1 MNWSTKDYGPD
12 GPWQAV
18 EVSVGSPP
26 QTIALYPGGT
36 WSSVVLTTATCQNK
50 SGSQSTWEESWDG
63 HWTPLT
69 TSSGTDR
76 SSGLSTGDKA
86 GIGVGVTVGGSI
98 IIAAGIFL
106 LARRRH
112 DRSNRTRNNQ
122 RTPAQLEGKQKPAE
136 LEGQNGP
143 AELGPY
149 RPLCELESRDP
160 SL

>member
-1 MNWSTKDYGPD
+1 MQAAFVGVNWSTDSGSGNWFLAQAPGPSL
-12 GPWQAV
+12 
-18 EVSVGSPP
+18 VSTPIVKAIQPADT
-26 QTIALYPGGT
+26 TI
-36 WSSVVLTTATCQNK
+36 Q
-50 SGSQSTWEESWDG
+50 GSQSTWEESWDG

-106 LARRRH
+106 LARRRRH
-112 DRSNRTRNNQ
+112 DRSNRTGNNQ